1 MMRRARPDQARYPV
15 AAMVTQIGAGGQ
27 PAHAVARQ
35 DHAGCAGGRQHFLD
49 APDDAFRITIDVRQR
64 WPL

>member
-1 MMRRARPDQARYPV
+1 MA
-15 AAMVTQIGAGGQ
+15 TQIGAGGQ
-27 PAHAVARQ
+27 PAHAVAHH